1 MKALIWKKPIGPSL
15 EASSIINP
23 PLKLA
28 IAGLF
33 FLGSWT
39 AIWGVF
45 SRVPVEVTGTGI
57 LVPSEGL
64 MDVKSPGTGTVL
76 FPFMSRDLVSVRGD
90 KMNSNRIVFN
100 PPAWSERAYDF
111 QWGVSPEVKT
121 SQQAIALAESIV
133 KTLNSAGWA
142 RIDSRT
148 RGVNLQ
154 EKYGGNISV
163 KKKDLV
169 ALVDNGSQRKSLIT
183 ALNRYNQ
190 SQTVATNNQASLRL
204 DLEDGIRLYSTMVE
218 RYEANLPLLEAG
230 AISKEQILSLKT
242 DFINQQARIND
253 FRRQIEANRETAE
266 KAKDNLM
273 VAVTDYLQASA
284 VYANENARITSFQI
298 GQRSSVQPGTPLML
312 LGWEKE
318 LSPNEIPIFLDE
330 RAYAQVGPGMEAI
343 VTPIGFSASE
353 IGGIRGI
360 VTSIETLPLSTESIS
375 RLITGL
381 GGASLVQGGT
391 SSIYLAT
398 VELLTVDST
407 EFNDQISRFR
417 SQVDTDRTGGYIWNN
432 RSKPP
437 KPPREGVLLDVQVTT
452 REMSPL
458 EMLLPNL
465 RELTGLSTPQRF
477 TDLQNQNPNFD

>member
-183 ALNRYNQ
+183 ALNWGGSPPQ
-190 SQTVATNNQASLRL
+190 V
-204 DLEDGIRLYSTMVE
+204 
-218 RYEANLPLLEAG
+218 
-230 AISKEQILSLKT
+230 
-242 DFINQQARIND
+242 FIN
-253 FRRQIEANRETAE
+253 
-266 KAKDNLM
+266 
-273 VAVTDYLQASA
+273 
-284 VYANENARITSFQI
+284 
-298 GQRSSVQPGTPLML
+298 
-312 LGWEKE
+312 
-318 LSPNEIPIFLDE
+318 
-330 RAYAQVGPGMEAI
+330 
-343 VTPIGFSASE
+343 
-353 IGGIRGI
+353 
-360 VTSIETLPLSTESIS
+360 
-375 RLITGL
+375 
-381 GGASLVQGGT
+381 
-391 SSIYLAT
+391 
-398 VELLTVDST
+398 
-407 EFNDQISRFR
+407 
-417 SQVDTDRTGGYIWNN
+417 
-432 RSKPP
+432 
-437 KPPREGVLLDVQVTT
+437 
-452 REMSPL
+452 
-458 EMLLPNL
+458 
-465 RELTGLSTPQRF
+465 
-477 TDLQNQNPNFD
+477 